1 MPAVPAETPSTAPLS
16 RALLEARARAR
27 PLMPEP
33 GFEAAVPDDETACAL
48 AHAQGVALGAWTV
61 DQVPGFW
68 KSGGPA
74 RGARLTHAPL
84 LPSGVVAVAEG
95 GVADL
100 QGRPFFWPRVEAEVA
115 LRLGRPVDPAAAAAV
130 TPETSAALV
139 DALALS
145 IEVVDSR
152 WAAGAAVAPA
162 LQLAD
167 FQVHGALALGPWQ
180 AFGPWADHD
189 WSSQT
194 GTLWIGDD
202 APRAFRGSHPLGSP
216 LWGLGPWL
224 RHLTRHG
231 QTVPAGTVVTTGSWS
246 GCLPVARGQ
255 TVRIAFDGLGAL
267 ALAL

>member
-1 MPAVPAETPSTAPLS
+1 MPAEHSTPALPALAQ
-16 RALLEARARAR
+16 ALLGARSRHQALA
-27 PLMPEP
+27 PTAAWA
-33 GFEAAVPDDETACAL
+33 AAVPDDETACAL
-48 AHAQGVALGAWTV
+48 AHAQGVALGAWAA

-84 LPSGVVAVAEG
+84 LPTGVVAVAEG

-100 QGRPFFWPRVEAEVA
+100 RGRPFFWPRVEAEVA
-115 LRLGRPVDPAAAAAV
+115 LRLGRPVDPATAAAV

-152 WAAGAAVAPA
+152 WAAGAEVAPT

-180 AFGPWADHD
+180 PFGPWAAHD
-189 WSSQT
+189 WSAQA
-194 GTLWIGDD
+194 GTLQIGDE
-202 APRAFRGSHPLGSP
+202 APRPFRGSHPLGGP

-231 QTVPAGTVVTTGSWS
+231 QTVPAGTVVSTGSWS

-255 TVRIAFDGLGAL
+255 TVRVAFGGLGAL
-267 ALAL
+267 AVAL